1 KKTRLFTISGF
12 YCEGFTFFRSHLK
25 LRQIA
30 TTATCLYFS
39 SPATT
44 ASAKDSNSNE
54 RSRKQCLKNQPS
66 DQQQHRELSIK
77 PSLRGTK
84 RHLRRDQQ
92 ISHRITSLI
101 I

>member
-1 KKTRLFTISGF
+1 
-12 YCEGFTFFRSHLK
+12 
-25 LRQIA
+25 
-30 TTATCLYFS
+30 FS